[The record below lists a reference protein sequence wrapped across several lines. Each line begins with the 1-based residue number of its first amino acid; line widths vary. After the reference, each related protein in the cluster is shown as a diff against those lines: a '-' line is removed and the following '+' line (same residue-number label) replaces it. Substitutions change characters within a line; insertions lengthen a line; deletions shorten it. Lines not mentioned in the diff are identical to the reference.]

1 MDLIKDLINCDQNKL
16 NDLSDKIYEENR
28 NNIDYWNFM
37 ITNTILDDRVI
48 LDNFK
53 YLDKELLIKNQKLSK
68 NIILNEYFLNDD
80 KNFLNLLF
88 TCQSL
93 DMDTLEEL
101 IKLNDD
107 VDWNLISKFQNL
119 SIFFIDKYKTKL
131 NWQFLSEFQ
140 YLPIDYINIMK
151 DKIHFESL
159 GRNIAIVKLIDD
171 KFIEKFKDKNI
182 WDCLIWSDNISNE
195 ILLNNLNK
203 LNDSQIQDLLE
214 VKKLD
219 KDILKVIL
227 EKYSH
232 IEDIYNYL
240 IEGQDLSEDFIKDNL
255 DKFSKK
261 LLVMSQNL
269 SYEFL
274 YQIRKEFLLEDLS
287 LNENLN
293 EEIIEDILDNKS
305 QFNGNFDVDF
315 IKDNLDISFSLLNR
329 LTSLYKKNDTN
340 IN

>member
-37 ITNTILDDRVI
+37 ITNTILDDKVI
-48 LDNFK
+48 LSNFE
-53 YLDKELLIKNQKLSK
+53 YLDKELLIKNQRLSK
-68 NIILNEYFLNDD
+68 NIILNEHFLKNDEIFLNS
-80 KNFLNLLF
+80 LF

-131 NWQFLSEFQ
+131 NWRFLSEFQ
-140 YLPIDYINIMK
+140 YLPIDYIDIMK

-159 GRNIAIVKLIDD
+159 GKNIAIIKLIDD
-171 KFIEKFKDKNI
+171 KFIEKFKDQNI
-182 WDCLIWSDNISNE
+182 WDCLIWSENVSNE
-195 ILLNNLNK
+195 MLLSNLNK
-203 LNDSQIQDLLE
+203 LNESQIQDLLE

-219 KDILKVIL
+219 KDILVDIL
-227 EKYSH
+227 EKYSYV
-232 IEDIYNYL
+232 EDIYDYL

-261 LLVMSQNL
+261 LLVMNQNL

-274 YQIRKEFLLEDLS
+274 YKIRKDFSLEDLS

-293 EEIIEDILDNKS
+293 EELIEDILDNKS
-305 QFNGNFDVDF
+305 EFNGDFDVDF
-315 IKDNLDISFSLLNR
+315 IKDNLDISFTLLNK
-329 LTSLYKKNDTN
+329 LTPFSS
-340 IN
+340 